1 MVPLCFRRFLCP
13 VLLHGPAGDVRVFA
27 PPGGDVRVFAPPG
40 GDVRVFAPPGG
51 DVRVFPPPDGGY
63 RRRTRSTT
71 VTIGSV
77 NSP

>member
-13 VLLHGPAGDVRVFA
+13 VLIHGPAGDDRVFP
-27 PPGGDVRVFAPPG
+27 PPGGDDRT
-40 GDVRVFAPPGG
+40 
-51 DVRVFPPPDGGY
+51 FPPPDGGY

>member
-13 VLLHGPAGDVRVFA
+13 VLLHGPAGDDRVFA
-27 PPGGDVRVFAPPG
+27 PPGGGYRVFPPPGGDDRVFAPPG
-40 GDVRVFAPPGG
+40 
-51 DVRVFPPPDGGY
+51 GGY